1 MNNSHPTSEELISA
15 FRQRYNQLETSVE
28 AALTSE
34 FGDSV
39 VLERLGDT
47 LDDFARIL
55 QEVSTGQEQP
65 ICTCKQT

>member
-15 FRQRYNQLETSVE
+15 FRQQYNQLETSVE
-28 AALTSE
+28 AALTLE

-55 QEVSTGQEQP
+55 QE
-65 ICTCKQT
+65 

>member
-1 MNNSHPTSEELISA
+1 MSSQHPSSEELIYA
-15 FRQRYNQLETSVE
+15 FRQCYSQLETSVE

-39 VLERLGDT
+39 VIERLGDT

-55 QEVSTGQEQP
+55 QEVSRERVTH
-65 ICTCKQT
+65 T